1 MKVLAVSGTRADW
14 GLLQPVL
21 ALLRDDKRFALEI
34 LVTGQHLMAG
44 STSVAAI
51 EAAGFTAAH
60 RVDIG
65 LMEDAKDAALCA
77 ATGRELAGVGAV
89 LQTARP
95 DLMLVLGDRYE
106 ILGAVTAAL
115 LSKVPVAH
123 IAGGDV
129 TEGAFDDS
137 IRHAMTKMSAL
148 HFTTT
153 EEAAA
158 RVRQMG
164 ENPAH
169 VFVTGSPGIDQVL
182 AVPRL
187 DRVDFF
193 ASVGLE
199 PQDKAFVITLHPAT
213 LSADNAAMARAMLEA
228 LDAFPEAGLIFT
240 GSNAD
245 PGAAEL
251 EESIRAW
258 VAGRDTA
265 VFHASLGSAR
275 YFSALTHCDLVLGNS
290 SSGLYEAPSF
300 GIPTVN
306 IGDRQARRVRAASVI
321 DCAPEAGAIRT
332 AIKAALAGDWSGT
345 VNPYGDGRAAPRILS
360 HLAAVT
366 DPAALVRK
374 SFEDLD
380 HGSTQNAYHSR
391 SGSEP

>member
-21 ALLRDDKRFALEI
+21 ALLRDDPRFALEI
-34 LVTGQHLMAG
+34 LVTGQHLMPG
-44 STSVAAI
+44 SPSVAAI
-51 EAAGFTAAH
+51 EAAGFAIAH
-60 RVDIG
+60 RVDMG
-65 LMEDAKDAALCA
+65 LSGVDSDAEHCA
-77 ATGRELAGVGAV
+77 ATGRAVAGTGAALAAS
-89 LQTARP
+89 RP

-137 IRHAMTKMSAL
+137 IRHAMTKMASL

-153 EEAAA
+153 SQAAA

-164 ENPAH
+164 EDPAH
-169 VFVTGSPGIDQVL
+169 VFVTGSPGIDQIL

-187 DRVDFF
+187 ERAAFF
-193 ASVGLE
+193 DSAGLA
-199 PQDKAFVITLHPAT
+199 PHALNFVITLHPAT
-213 LSADNAAMARAMLEA
+213 LSADNAAMARAMLAA
-228 LDAFPEAGLIFT
+228 LETFPDAGLIFT

-251 EESIRAW
+251 DEIVRAW
-258 VAGRDTA
+258 VAGRANA
-265 VFHASLGSAR
+265 VFHTSLGSAR
-275 YFSALTHCDLVLGNS
+275 YFSALEHCDLVLGNS

-300 GIPTVN
+300 CIPTVN

-321 DCAPEAGAIRT
+321 DCPPEAGAIRA
-332 AIKAALAGDWSGT
+332 AIDAALAGDWSGT

-366 DPAALVRK
+366 DPAALIRK
-374 SFEDLD
+374 SFRDMTN
-380 HGSTQNAYHSR
+380 G
-391 SGSEP
+391 

>member
-21 ALLRDDKRFALEI
+21 ALLRDDARFALEI

-51 EAAGFTAAH
+51 EAAGFTVAH
-60 RVDIG
+60 RVDMG
-65 LMEDAKDAALCA
+65 LAEGDGDAALCA
-77 ATGRELAGVGAV
+77 ASGRAVAGVGGVLAV
-89 LQTARP
+89 ARP

-153 EEAAA
+153 EEAAT

-164 ENPAH
+164 ETPAR

-182 AVPRL
+182 AVPRMG
-187 DRVDFF
+187 RAAFF
-193 ASVGLE
+193 DSVGLE
-199 PQDKAFVITLHPAT
+199 PQARNFVITLHPAT
-213 LSADNAAMARAMLEA
+213 LSADNAAMARAMLDA
-228 LDAFPEAGLIFT
+228 LDAWPGAGLIFT

-245 PGAAEL
+245 PGA
-251 EESIRAW
+251 EEMDEIIRAW
-258 VAGRDTA
+258 VAGREHA

-275 YFSALTHCDLVLGNS
+275 YFSALEHCGLVLGNS

-321 DCAPEAGAIRT
+321 DCAPEAGAIRA
-332 AIKAALAGDWSGT
+332 AIDTALAGDWSGT
-345 VNPYGDGRAAPRILS
+345 VNPYGDGQAAPRILS
-360 HLAAVT
+360 HLSAVT
-366 DPAALVRK
+366 DPAALIRK
-374 SFEDLD
+374 SFEDLN
-380 HGSTQNAYHSR
+380 HV
-391 SGSEP
+391 

>member
-21 ALLRDDKRFALEI
+21 TLLRDDPRFTLEI
-34 LVTGQHLMAG
+34 LVTGQHLMAA
-44 STSVAAI
+44 STSTDAI
-51 EAAGFTAAH
+51 EAAGFTIAY
-60 RVDIG
+60 RVDMG
-65 LMEDAKDAALCA
+65 LVEGDGDAALCVA
-77 ATGRELAGVGAV
+77 IGRAVTGVGAA
-89 LQTARP
+89 LAETRP
-95 DLMLVLGDRYE
+95 DMMLVLGDRYE
-106 ILGAVTAAL
+106 ILGAVTAAM

-137 IRHAMTKMSAL
+137 IRHAITKMSAL

-153 EEAAA
+153 EEAAT

-164 ENPAH
+164 ETPAH
-169 VFVTGSPGIDQVL
+169 VFVTGSPGIDLVM

-187 DRVDFF
+187 DRGNFF
-193 ASVGLE
+193 ASIGLE
-199 PQDKAFVITLHPAT
+199 PRARNFVLTLHPAT
-213 LSADNAAMARAMLEA
+213 LSAQNAAMARAMLDA

-251 EESIRAW
+251 DEIIRAY
-258 VAGRDTA
+258 VATRESA

-275 YFSALTHCDLVLGNS
+275 YFSALEHCDVVLGNS

-306 IGDRQARRVRAASVI
+306 ICDRQARRMRAASVI
-321 DCAPEAGAIRT
+321 DCRPEVGAIRAAIET
-332 AIKAALAGDWSGT
+332 ALSGDWSET
-345 VNPYGDGRAAPRILS
+345 VNPYGDGQAASRIVS

-366 DPAALVRK
+366 DPVALIRK
-374 SFEDLD
+374 SFKDLD
-380 HGSTQNAYHSR
+380 HG
-391 SGSEP
+391 

>member
-21 ALLRDDKRFALEI
+21 ALLRDDARFAMEI

-51 EAAGFTAAH
+51 EAAGFAVAH
-60 RVDIG
+60 RVDMG
-65 LMEDAKDAALCA
+65 LAEGDGDAALCA
-77 ATGRELAGVGAV
+77 ATGRAVAGVGDV
-89 LQTARP
+89 LADSRP

-153 EEAAA
+153 EEAAT

-164 ENPAH
+164 ETPAR

-182 AVPRL
+182 AVPRMG
-187 DRVDFF
+187 RAAFF
-193 ASVGLE
+193 DSVGLE
-199 PQDKAFVITLHPAT
+199 PQARNFVITLHPAT
-213 LSADNAAMARAMLEA
+213 LSADNAAMARAMLDA
-228 LDAFPEAGLIFT
+228 LDAWPRAGLIFT

-251 EESIRAW
+251 DEIIRAW
-258 VAGRDTA
+258 VAGREHA
-265 VFHASLGSAR
+265 VCHASLGSAR
-275 YFSALTHCDLVLGNS
+275 YFSALAHCDLVLGNS
-290 SSGLYEAPSF
+290 SSGLAEAPSF

-321 DCAPEAGAIRT
+321 DCAPEAGAIRA
-332 AIKAALAGDWSGT
+332 AIDTALAGDWSGT
-345 VNPYGDGRAAPRILS
+345 VNSYGDGQAAPRIVA
-360 HLAAVT
+360 HLAAVQ
-366 DPAALVRK
+366 DPAALIRK
-374 SFEDLD
+374 SFEDLT
-380 HGSTQNAYHSR
+380 HA
-391 SGSEP
+391 